1 MCSCPFRT
9 FSSPLAAPDAASEL
23 DFQTDI
29 RRQPSSCLTRFKIG
43 FAPAASPAPAPPAPP
58 PPTFSRRFQIGFS
71 DKNLSF
77 PFPSAAQMGFD
88 SSLTRSPKENFN
100 RQDSTHAHS
109 INWINLDLIL
119 LEIQHFFTQFLE
131 SKTGVIMLS
140 TKIQFNV

>member
-1 MCSCPFRT
+1 MPIECIKIPKIKKGKTKVGGFSDIVQMCSCPFRT

-43 FAPAASPAPAPPAPP
+43 FAPACAPPAPP
-58 PPTFSRRFQIGFS
+58 APTFSRRFQIGFS

-77 PFPSAAQMGFD
+77 PFPSAAQMGFA

-100 RQDSTHAHS
+100 RQDSTHAHT
-109 INWINLDLIL
+109 INWINLEFD
-119 LEIQHFFTQFLE
+119 FA
-131 SKTGVIMLS
+131 
-140 TKIQFNV
+140 